1 MLKHIL
7 NDGLLPIAP
16 DQRLNGNSKMT
27 DSGIGNENTEPVDE
41 FTFGQIR
48 GMGRHGDV
56 KRLYEKRRVP
66 VQQTFQIDPLKT
78 NLLVDLQHKIDQ
90 KTKPPGALGKLE
102 SLALKIGQIQY
113 TLEPTLEKPCVIV
126 FAGDHGV
133 VAEGVSAFP
142 QEVTVQ
148 MVLNFLAGGA
158 AVSVFARQHQME
170 LFVVDA
176 GVKGDFPDHECLVK
190 RKIAPGTRNF
200 RYEPAMTS
208 GQCERAITVGAEI
221 VKERKDASSNV
232 IAFGEMGIG
241 NTTPAAALL
250 SVLGNLPPEECA
262 GRGTGLD
269 DAGLAHKM
277 RVIAASIAQHAIK
290 PDPLTAL
297 STFGGFEIAMLCG
310 AFLQAAQEKMII
322 LVDGF
327 IVSSALLVASKLYPT
342 VLEYC
347 IFCHTSAE
355 TGHRK
360 MLELL
365 RADPLLDLNFRLG
378 EGSGAV
384 VAYPLVES
392 AVCFLNEMA
401 SFASAGVSDKNPM

>member
-1 MLKHIL
+1 M
-7 NDGLLPIAP
+7 
-16 DQRLNGNSKMT
+16 
-27 DSGIGNENTEPVDE
+27 
-41 FTFGQIR
+41 
-48 GMGRHGDV
+48 
-56 KRLYEKRRVP
+56 
-66 VQQTFQIDPLKT
+66 QQTFDITPLNT
-78 NLLVDLQHKIDQ
+78 DITADLQQKIDQ
-90 KTKPPGALGKLE
+90 KTKPLGSLGKLE
-102 SLALKIGQIQY
+102 ALALHIGQIQNR
-113 TLEPTLEKPCVIV
+113 LDPTLSQPTMLV

-133 VAEGVSAFP
+133 TAEGVSAFP

-158 AVSVFARQHQME
+158 AVSVFSKQHG
-170 LFVVDA
+170 LDLYVVDA
-176 GVKGDFPDHECLVK
+176 GVNGDFQDHARLLK
-190 RKIAPGTRNF
+190 RKIAPGTKNF
-200 RYEPAMTS
+200 RHEPAMTPE
-208 GQCERAITVGAEI
+208 QCEQAIAAGAEI
-221 VKERKDASSNV
+221 VKERKAAGCNV

-250 SVLGNLPPEECA
+250 SVLGKLPPDVCT

-269 DAGLAHKM
+269 DDGLARKTQ
-277 RVIAASIAQHAIK
+277 VIADAIAQHAIEA
-290 PDPLTAL
+290 DPLTAL
-297 STFGGFEIAMLCG
+297 ATFGGFEIAQMCG
-310 AFLQAAQEKMII
+310 AFLQAAQEKMVI

-355 TGHRK
+355 SGHRK

-365 RADPLLDLNFRLG
+365 KADPLLDMSFRLG
-378 EGSGAV
+378 EGSGAA

-401 SFASAGVSDKNPM
+401 SFASAGVSEKL